1 MQGNIFMKRTPHRVT
16 RSWARRVSVVAT
28 LALIWLTSK
37 TFGQSPATD
46 LLDPQPTTSVFDL
59 GHFEHPDAFFVE
71 PALANLELSALT
83 EAVAQYIN
91 PVIIRSAPLLP
102 APRNNFIDEHVFARI
117 EAAGIEPAPFSSDT
131 EFLRRVTLDLTG
143 RIPSPD
149 EVTDFIDDSTSS
161 KRDVLI
167 DSLIASSAFIDKWT
181 MFFGDLFKLNG
192 RASNVNRFTQGRD
205 AFYLYL
211 KESIAGN
218 KPYDTMVKEMIT
230 ATGDNH
236 AVGAAN
242 FPVGGIIPMGPAQD
256 TYDGQAA
263 QVAAM
268 FLGIQVVDCLL
279 CHDGAGHL
287 EDVSLWGYRQT
298 RHDMWGLSA
307 FFAQTRIR
315 RERISDQ
322 PRLIRFDVS
331 DNSGQRFR
339 YSLNTTEGNRSAR
352 LPVNGI
358 SVVAPKYPFTLP
370 STDIGQVEEGEVR
383 RVALAE
389 YVTDDI
395 QFARAIVNYV
405 WEELM
410 VEAFVTPSNAFDLD
424 RLDPDNPPPAPWTI
438 QPTNPELLEAMAVWI
453 QQNNFDLR
461 GLIALITKSRTYQ
474 LSGAY
479 PTEWFPEY
487 VPYYARKFAR
497 RLDAEEIHDAVIT
510 ATGIGAN
517 YTIRSRTGTVLGP
530 VQWAMQLP
538 DTIEPRSN
546 RRIALFLDS
555 LGRGDRDQTVRSSD
569 SSALQALNLMN
580 HRFVM
585 DRIDADIGSGTLA
598 RILAETSDPT
608 EIIRQTYLAT
618 LSRFPSDDEI
628 ALLQPMMVQLGA
640 AAGAESLQWILMNKL
655 DFVFNY

>member
-1 MQGNIFMKRTPHRVT
+1 MKRIPYGIDRP
-16 RSWARRVSVVAT
+16 WARRIFIVAAG
-28 LALIWLTSK
+28 ALIWLTS
-37 TFGQSPATD
+37 TSFGQSPAID
-46 LLDPQPTTSVFDL
+46 ILDPQPTTSAFGV
-59 GHFEHPDAFFVE
+59 GHFEHPNAFLFD
-71 PALANLELSALT
+71 PAEANAALSAIT

-102 APRNNFIDEHVFARI
+102 APRNNFIDEHIFARI
-117 EAAGIEPAPFSSDT
+117 EATGIEPAPFSSDS

-149 EVTDFIDDSTSS
+149 EITDFIQDPSS
-161 KRDVLI
+161 GKREVRI
-167 DSLIASSAFIDKWT
+167 DSLIASSEFIDKWT

-192 RASNVNRFTQGRD
+192 RATNVNRFTQGRD

-211 KESIAGN
+211 KDSIAGN
-218 KPYDTMVKEMIT
+218 KPYDILVKEMIT

-236 AVGAAN
+236 SVGAAN
-242 FPVGGIIPMGPAQD
+242 FPVGGIIPMGPIQD
-256 TYDGQAA
+256 TYDGLAA
-263 QVAAM
+263 QVASM

-287 EDVSLWGYRQT
+287 EEVSLWGYRQT

-307 FFAQTRIR
+307 FFAQTRIQ
-315 RERISDQ
+315 RERISVQ
-322 PRLIRFDVS
+322 PRLIRYNVS
-331 DNSGQRFR
+331 ENARPRFR

-352 LPVNGI
+352 SPVDGI
-358 SVVAPKYPFTLP
+358 SVVVPKYPFTLS
-370 STDIGQVEEGEVR
+370 STDLGQVEEGEVR
-383 RVALAE
+383 REALAE
-389 YVTDDI
+389 YVTGDI

-410 VEAFVTPSNAFDLD
+410 VEAFVSPSNAFDMD
-424 RLDPDNPPPAPWTI
+424 RLDPATPPPAPSTI
-438 QPTNPELLEAMAVWI
+438 QPTNPELLEAMAQWI

-461 GLIALITKSRTYQ
+461 ALIALIAKSRTYQ
-474 LSGAY
+474 LSAAY

-497 RLDAEEIHDAVIT
+497 RLDAEEIHDAVMT
-510 ATGIGAN
+510 ATGLGAS
-517 YTIRSRTGTVLGP
+517 YVMRSRTGTVLGP

-538 DTIEPRSN
+538 DTREPRSN

-569 SSALQALNLMN
+569 SSVLQALNLMN
-580 HRFVM
+580 HSFVM
-585 DRIDADIGSGTLA
+585 GRIDADIGTGTIAQL
-598 RILAETSDPT
+598 LSETLDPT
-608 EIIRQTYLAT
+608 EIIRQMYLAT

-628 ALLQPMMVQLGA
+628 ALLLPMMVQLGA
-640 AAGAESLQWILMNKL
+640 EAGAESLQWILMNKL